1 MGLLYP
7 GALAFLLIVPALVLA
22 YLARER
28 PSRVTVSSVM
38 AFRALRGFR
47 RERFGGWPRLDWMFF
62 AEVLILSLV
71 VLAMAGPFVWKRSSP
86 LAVVIDNSA
95 AMQALTPSGK
105 SRFDVAREKLDAELS
120 AESGGGGE
128 ISVYVTAPQ
137 PRRVAPPFITLT
149 EARLALRR
157 IKPTDAPND
166 QTTLEN
172 FLSNLASEARVAK
185 VIFAGAEALAAPVPA
200 RIHPIAVGDA
210 VADSA
215 IGSFS
220 LRREVL
226 GAEALHASLTIANFS
241 PETRTL
247 ELIVTGDGK
256 QVAHAKEALG
266 ARETATLEFPAIPP
280 ARIYEAKLAPDD
292 ALALD
297 NIAYATAGS
306 VKNLSIL
313 FISPT
318 PADAAGLNSI
328 PGVAVTT
335 KTPDAYSPDELANFD
350 LAIFEYATPKEIPA
364 VNTMLVMPPAGDP
377 VFGLTVTPTAKVE
390 IAGWRT
396 TDTLTDSVN
405 FRLLSLRGGEY
416 FGTHPWMSQVVG
428 GDGGALLLKGERGA
442 HRFVATGF
450 NLVPSLGRRTLPMS
464 VLTLNAISYLAG
476 LGGSSSGYRTGQ
488 PWLAPAG
495 VDHVILPS
503 GKKKAARPGTLFT
516 DVSEQGVYELVGP
529 GGVQTPRAVN
539 LADLTESDLAS
550 SPLLKVEGANAGSA
564 VEPVM
569 QKSSLSD
576 YILLGIILLTALEA
590 LIVYRRRRLAE
601 AAP

>member
-1 MGLLYP
+1 MGFLYP
-7 GALAFLLIVPALVLA
+7 GALVFFALIPALVLA
-22 YLARER
+22 YLAKER
-28 PSRVTVSSVM
+28 PARVTVSSVL

-62 AEVLILSLV
+62 AEVFILSLA
-71 VLAMAGPFVWKRSSP
+71 VLAMAGPFIWKKTAP

-95 AMQALTPSGK
+95 AMQALTPAGK
-105 SRFDVAREKLDAELS
+105 SRFEVAREKLDAALS
-120 AESGGGGE
+120 AEDGGGE

-137 PRRVAPPFITLT
+137 PRRVAPPFNTLT
-149 EARLALRR
+149 EARIALSR

-172 FLSNLASEARVAK
+172 FLGNLASEARVAK
-185 VIFAGAEALAAPVPA
+185 VIFAGSNALAAPVPA

-210 VADSA
+210 VANAA

-220 LRREVL
+220 LRREAL
-226 GAEALHASLTIANFS
+226 GAVALHASLSIANFS
-241 PETRTL
+241 PDTRTL
-247 ELIVTGDGK
+247 ELVVTGDGK
-256 QVAHAKEALG
+256 EIAHAREAIG

-297 NIAYATAGS
+297 NVAYATAGS
-306 VKNLSIL
+306 VKNVSIL

-328 PGVAVTT
+328 PGVEVTAR
-335 KTPDAYSPDELANFD
+335 TPDSYSPGDLGTFD
-350 LAIFEYATPKEIPA
+350 LAIFEYAAPKEIPG
-364 VNTMLVMPPAGDP
+364 VNTMLVMPPPGDP
-377 VFGLTVTPTAKVE
+377 VFGLTVTPTAKVQ

-428 GDGGALLLKGERGA
+428 GDGGAIVLKGERGA

-450 NLVPSLGRRTLPMS
+450 NPFPYLGRRNLPMS

-476 LGGSSSGYRTGQ
+476 LGVSSNGYRTGQ
-488 PWLAPAG
+488 PWLVPAG
-495 VDHVILPS
+495 VERVILPS
-503 GKKKAARPGTLFT
+503 GSAVAAHPGTLFT
-516 DVSEQGVYELVGP
+516 AVSEQGVYELVGP
-529 GGVQTPRAVN
+529 GGAKTPRAVN
-539 LADLTESDLAS
+539 LADLTESDLS
-550 SPLLKVEGANAGSA
+550 SSAPLKVEAANSGSA
-564 VEPVM
+564 AAPLME
-569 QKSSLSD
+569 KSSLGD
-576 YILLGIILLTALEA
+576 YILAAIIALTALEA
-590 LIVYRRRRLAE
+590 LIVYRRRRIAE
-601 AAP
+601 AAAP

>member
-1 MGLLYP
+1 MGFLYP
-7 GALAFLLIVPALVLA
+7 GALVFFALVPALVLA
-22 YLARER
+22 YLAKER
-28 PSRVTVSSVM
+28 PARVTVSSVL

-62 AEVLILSLV
+62 AEVFILSLA
-71 VLAMAGPFVWKRSSP
+71 VLAMAGPFIWKKTAP

-95 AMQALTPSGK
+95 AMQALTPAGK
-105 SRFDVAREKLDAELS
+105 SRFEVAREKLDAALS
-120 AESGGGGE
+120 AEDGGGE

-137 PRRVAPPFITLT
+137 PRRVAPPFNTLT
-149 EARLALRR
+149 EARIALSR

-172 FLSNLASEARVAK
+172 FLGNLASEARVAK
-185 VIFAGAEALAAPVPA
+185 VIFAGANALAAPVPA

-210 VADSA
+210 VANAA

-226 GAEALHASLTIANFS
+226 GAEALHASLSIANFS

-247 ELIVTGDGK
+247 ELVVTGDGK
-256 QVAHAKEALG
+256 EIAHAKEALG

-297 NIAYATAGS
+297 NVAYATAGS
-306 VKNLSIL
+306 VKNVSIL

-328 PGVAVTT
+328 PGVEVTAQS
-335 KTPDAYSPDELANFD
+335 PDSYSPGDLGNFD
-350 LAIFEYATPKEIPA
+350 LAIFEYATPKELPA
-364 VNTMLVMPPAGDP
+364 VNTMLVMPPPGDP
-377 VFGLTVTPTAKVE
+377 VFGLTVTPASKVQ

-405 FRLLSLRGGEY
+405 FRLLNLRGGEY

-428 GDGGALLLKGERGA
+428 GDGGAILLKGERGA

-450 NLVPSLGRRTLPMS
+450 NPFPYLGRRNLPMS

-476 LGGSSSGYRTGQ
+476 LGASSNGYRTGQ
-488 PWLAPAG
+488 PWLVPAG
-495 VDHVILPS
+495 VERVILPS
-503 GKKKAARPGTLFT
+503 GSAVAAHPGTLFT
-516 DVSEQGVYELVGP
+516 AVSEQGVYELVGP
-529 GGVQTPRAVN
+529 GGAKTPRAVN
-539 LADLTESDLAS
+539 LADLTESDLSS
-550 SPLLKVEGANAGSA
+550 SPPLKVEAANSGSA
-564 VEPVM
+564 AAPVM
-569 QKSSLSD
+569 EKSSLSD
-576 YILLGIILLTALEA
+576 YILAAIIALTALEA
-590 LIVYRRRRLAE
+590 LIVYRRRRIAE
-601 AAP
+601 AAAP

>member
-1 MGLLYP
+1 MGFLYP
-7 GALAFLLIVPALVLA
+7 GALVFFALVPALVLA
-22 YLARER
+22 YLAKER
-28 PSRVTVSSVM
+28 PARVTVSSVM

-62 AEVLILSLV
+62 TEVFILSLA
-71 VLAMAGPFVWKRSSP
+71 VLAMAGPFIWKKTAP

-95 AMQALTPSGK
+95 AMQALTPAGK
-105 SRFDVAREKLDAELS
+105 SRFEVAREKLDAALS
-120 AESGGGGE
+120 AEDGGGE

-137 PRRVAPPFITLT
+137 PRRVAPPFDTLA
-149 EARLALRR
+149 EARLALSR

-172 FLSNLASEARVAK
+172 FLGNLASEARVAK
-185 VIFAGAEALAAPVPA
+185 VIFFGANALAAPVPA

-210 VADSA
+210 VANAA

-226 GAEALHASLTIANFS
+226 GAEALHASLSIANFS
-241 PETRTL
+241 AETRTL
-247 ELIVTGDGK
+247 DLVVTGDGK
-256 QVAHAKEALG
+256 QITHAREALG

-280 ARIYEAKLAPDD
+280 ARIYAAKLAPDD

-297 NIAYATAGS
+297 NVAYATAGS
-306 VKNLSIL
+306 VKNVSIL

-328 PGVAVTT
+328 PGVAVTAQ
-335 KTPDAYSPDELANFD
+335 TPDSYSPGDLGNFD
-350 LAIFEYATPKEIPA
+350 LAVFEYAAPKEIPD
-364 VNTMLVMPPAGDP
+364 VNTMLVMPPPGDP
-377 VFGLTVTPTAKVE
+377 VFGLTVTPTSQVR

-428 GDGGALLLKGERGA
+428 GDGGAIVLKGERGA

-450 NLVPSLGRRTLPMS
+450 NPFPYLGRRNLPMS

-476 LGGSSSGYRTGQ
+476 LGTSSSGYRTGQ

-495 VDHVILPS
+495 VERVILPS
-503 GKKKAARPGTLFT
+503 GSAVAAHPGTLFT
-516 DVSEQGVYELVGP
+516 AVSEQGVYELVGP
-529 GGVQTPRAVN
+529 GGAKTPRAVN
-539 LADLTESDLAS
+539 LADLTESDLSS
-550 SPLLKVEGANAGSA
+550 SPQLKVEAANSGSA
-564 VEPVM
+564 AAPIME
-569 QKSSLSD
+569 KSSLGD
-576 YILLGIILLTALEA
+576 YLLAAIIALTALEA
-590 LIVYRRRRLAE
+590 LIVYRRRRIAE
-601 AAP
+601 AAAP

>member
-1 MGLLYP
+1 MGLLNP
-7 GALAFLLIVPALVLA
+7 GALVFFALIPALVLA

-28 PSRVTVSSVM
+28 PSRVTVSSVL

-62 AEVLILSLV
+62 AEVLILSLA
-71 VLAMAGPFVWKRSSP
+71 VLALAGPFTWKRTAP

-95 AMQALTPSGK
+95 AMQALTPAGK
-105 SRFDVAREKLDAELS
+105 SRFEVAREKLDAALS
-120 AESGGGGE
+120 VEDGRGE

-137 PRRVAPPFITLT
+137 PRRVAPPFTTLT
-149 EARLALRR
+149 EARLALSR

-172 FLSNLASEARVAK
+172 FLGNLASEARVAK
-185 VIFAGAEALAAPVPA
+185 VIFAGASALAAPVPA

-210 VADSA
+210 VANAA

-247 ELIVTGDGK
+247 EIVVAGDGK
-256 QVAHAKEALG
+256 EVARARETLG
-266 ARETATLEFPAIPP
+266 ARETAALEFPAIPP

-297 NIAYATAGS
+297 NVAYATAGS
-306 VKNLSIL
+306 VKNVSIL

-328 PGVAVTT
+328 PGVEVTAR
-335 KTPDAYSPDELANFD
+335 TPDSYSPDELGSYD
-350 LAIFEYATPKEIPA
+350 LAIFEYATPKEIPG
-364 VNTMLVMPPAGDP
+364 VNTMLVMPPPNDP
-377 VFGLTVTPTAKVE
+377 VFGLTVTPTAKVQ

-428 GDGGALLLKGERGA
+428 GDGGALVLKGERGG

-450 NLVPSLGRRTLPMS
+450 NPFPYLGKRNLPMS
-464 VLTLNAISYLAG
+464 VLTLNAVSYLAG
-476 LGGSSSGYRTGQ
+476 LGGSSGGYRTGQ
-488 PWLAPAG
+488 PWLVPAG
-495 VDHVILPS
+495 VVSVILPS
-503 GKKKAARPGTLFT
+503 GRKKAAHPGTLFT
-516 DVSEQGVYELVGP
+516 DVSEQGVYELVNA
-529 GGVQTPRAVN
+529 GGTETPRAVN
-539 LADLTESDLAS
+539 LADLTESDLSS
-550 SPLLKVEGANAGSA
+550 SPLLKVEAANSGSA
-564 VEPVM
+564 VEPVLE
-569 QKSSLSD
+569 KASLSD
-576 YILLGIILLTALEA
+576 YLLAAIIALTALEA
-590 LIVYRRRRLAE
+590 LIVYRRRRVAE
-601 AAP
+601 AAS

>member
-7 GALAFLLIVPALVLA
+7 GALAFFALVPLLVLA

-28 PSRVTVSSVM
+28 PSRVTVSSVL

-71 VLAMAGPFVWKRSSP
+71 VLAMASPFIWKRSSP

-105 SRFDVAREKLDAELS
+105 TRFDIAREKLDAELS
-120 AESGGGGE
+120 AENGAGE

-185 VIFAGAEALAAPVPA
+185 VIFAGANALATPVPA

-210 VADSA
+210 VANGA
-215 IGSFS
+215 IGSFT

-247 ELIVTGDGK
+247 ELVVTGDGK
-256 QVAHAKEALG
+256 EVAHAREALG
-266 ARETATLEFPAIPP
+266 ARETATLEFPKIPP
-280 ARIYEAKLAPDD
+280 APAVDNVTYAP
-292 ALALD
+292 
-297 NIAYATAGS
+297 AGS

-335 KTPDAYSPDELANFD
+335 KTPDSYSPDELANFD

-364 VNTMLVMPPAGDP
+364 VNTMLVMPPPNDP

-416 FGTHPWMSQVVG
+416 FWTHPWMSQVVG

-450 NLVPSLGRRTLPMS
+450 NPFPYLGKRNLPMS
-464 VLTLNAISYLAG
+464 ILTLNAISYLAG
-476 LGGSSSGYRTGQ
+476 LGATSSGYRTGQ
-488 PWLAPAG
+488 PWLVPAG
-495 VDHVILPS
+495 VARVILPS
-503 GKKKAARPGTLFT
+503 GKKKAAQPGTLFT

-529 GGVQTPRAVN
+529 GSAQTPRAVN
-539 LADLTESDLAS
+539 LADLTESDLSS
-550 SPLLKVEGANAGSA
+550 SPLLKVEAANSGSA
-564 VEPVM
+564 SQPVLE
-569 QKSSLSD
+569 KSSLSD
-576 YILLGIILLTALEA
+576 YILLAIIALTALEA
-590 LIVYRRRRLAE
+590 LIVYRRRRLIE

>member
-1 MGLLYP
+1 MGFLYP
-7 GALAFLLIVPALVLA
+7 GALVFFALIPALVLA
-22 YLARER
+22 YLAKER
-28 PSRVTVSSVM
+28 PARVTVSSVL

-62 AEVLILSLV
+62 AEVFILSLA
-71 VLAMAGPFVWKRSSP
+71 VLAMAGPFIWRKTAP

-95 AMQALTPSGK
+95 AMQALTPAGK
-105 SRFDVAREKLDAELS
+105 SRFEVAREKLDAALS
-120 AESGGGGE
+120 AEDGGGE

-137 PRRVAPPFITLT
+137 PRRVAPPFNTLT
-149 EARLALRR
+149 EARIALSR

-172 FLSNLASEARVAK
+172 FLGNLASEARVAK
-185 VIFAGAEALAAPVPA
+185 VIFAGANALAAPVPA

-210 VADSA
+210 VANAA

-220 LRREVL
+220 LRREAL
-226 GAEALHASLTIANFS
+226 GAEALHASLSIANFS
-241 PETRTL
+241 PDTRTL
-247 ELIVTGDGK
+247 ELVVTGDGK
-256 QVAHAKEALG
+256 EIAHAREAID

-297 NIAYATAGS
+297 NVAYATAGS
-306 VKNLSIL
+306 VKNVSIL

-328 PGVAVTT
+328 PGVEVTAQ
-335 KTPDAYSPDELANFD
+335 TPDSYSPGDLGAFD
-350 LAIFEYATPKEIPA
+350 LAIFEYAAPKEIPG
-364 VNTMLVMPPAGDP
+364 VNTMLVMPPPGDP
-377 VFGLTVTPTAKVE
+377 VFGLTVTPTAKVQ

-428 GDGGALLLKGERGA
+428 GDGGAIVLKGERGA

-450 NLVPSLGRRTLPMS
+450 NPFPYLGRRNLPMS

-476 LGGSSSGYRTGQ
+476 LGASSNGYRTGQ
-488 PWLAPAG
+488 PWLVPAG
-495 VDHVILPS
+495 VERVILPS
-503 GKKKAARPGTLFT
+503 GSAVAAHPGTLFT
-516 DVSEQGVYELVGP
+516 AVSEQGVYELVGP
-529 GGVQTPRAVN
+529 GGAKTPRAVN
-539 LADLTESDLAS
+539 LADLTESDLS
-550 SPLLKVEGANAGSA
+550 SSAPLKVEAANSGSSA
-564 VEPVM
+564 APLME
-569 QKSSLSD
+569 KSSLGD
-576 YILLGIILLTALEA
+576 YILAAIIALTALEA
-590 LIVYRRRRLAE
+590 LIVYRRRRIAE
-601 AAP
+601 AAAP

>member
-1 MGLLYP
+1 MGFLYP
-7 GALAFLLIVPALVLA
+7 GALVFFALVPALVLA
-22 YLARER
+22 YLAKER
-28 PSRVTVSSVM
+28 PARVTVSSVL

-62 AEVLILSLV
+62 TDIFILSLA
-71 VLAMAGPFVWKRSSP
+71 VLAMAGPFIWKKTAP
-86 LAVVIDNSA
+86 LAFVIDNSA
-95 AMQALTPSGK
+95 AMQALTPAGK
-105 SRFDVAREKLDAELS
+105 SRFEVAREKLDAALS
-120 AESGGGGE
+120 AEDGGGE

-137 PRRVAPPFITLT
+137 PRRVAPPFNTLT
-149 EARLALRR
+149 DARIALSR

-172 FLSNLASEARVAK
+172 FLGNLASEARVAK
-185 VIFAGAEALAAPVPA
+185 VIFAGANALAAPVPA

-210 VADSA
+210 VANAA

-226 GAEALHASLTIANFS
+226 GAEALHASLSIANFS

-247 ELIVTGDGK
+247 ELVVTGDGK
-256 QVAHAKEALG
+256 QIAHAKEALG

-297 NIAYATAGS
+297 NVAYATAGS
-306 VKNLSIL
+306 VKNVSIL

-328 PGVAVTT
+328 PGVEVTAQ
-335 KTPDAYSPDELANFD
+335 TPESYSPGDLGNFD
-350 LAIFEYATPKEIPA
+350 LAIFEYATPKEIPEG
-364 VNTMLVMPPAGDP
+364 NTMLVMPPPGDP
-377 VFGLTVTPTAKVE
+377 IFGLTVTPTSKVQ

-428 GDGGALLLKGERGA
+428 GDGGAIVLKGERGA

-450 NLVPSLGRRTLPMS
+450 NPFPYLGRRNLPMS

-476 LGGSSSGYRTGQ
+476 LGASSGYRTGQ

-495 VDHVILPS
+495 VERVIIPS
-503 GKKKAARPGTLFT
+503 GSAVAAHPGTLFT
-516 DVSEQGVYELVGP
+516 AVSEQGVYELVGP
-529 GGVQTPRAVN
+529 GGAKTPRAVN
-539 LADLTESDLAS
+539 LADLTESDLS
-550 SPLLKVEGANAGSA
+550 SSAPLKVEAANSGSA
-564 VEPVM
+564 AAPVM
-569 QKSSLSD
+569 EKSSLSD
-576 YILLGIILLTALEA
+576 YLLAAIIALTALEA
-590 LIVYRRRRLAE
+590 LIVYRRRRIIE